1 MHYPLR
7 NVSMKFSCSST
18 DLQRVLG
25 NIGGVIPSKSTL
37 PILENFLFQLSKNQL
52 KLTSTDLDTS
62 MTISITVD
70 GKEDGSIAIPAKRL
84 FETVRA
90 LPNIDIDFSANTET
104 NKIVMKTSSGEY
116 KLTGE
121 SSENF
126 PSIPT
131 FKGKEEVEVEND
143 ALRRLITKTIFAVS
157 TDELRPAMTGI
168 LLQIRKSE
176 IRAVATDGHRLVRL
190 INANFSSADFE
201 REIIIPVKAL
211 NLVSKSANSQKC
223 KIALNENHVMFS
235 FADTILISRLI
246 EEKYPSYESVIPLD
260 NDKLLVVDKNQ
271 LLSSIKRIS
280 LYASSTTH
288 QIRFSIK
295 RSSVSIS
302 AEDIDVGSEAIE
314 SLNCDYG
321 AESLEIGFN
330 SAYVI
335 DILSHIDTDEV
346 IFKMSSPTRASIVQP
361 FTQKDGENLL
371 MLVMPVRLNA

>member
-1 MHYPLR
+1 
-7 NVSMKFSCSST
+7 MKFSCSST

-25 NIGGVIPSKSTL
+25 NVGGVIPSKSTL

-52 KLTSTDLDTS
+52 KITSTDLDTS
-62 MTISITVD
+62 MTVSLNVT
-70 GKEDGSIAIPAKRL
+70 GKEDGEIAIPAKRL

-90 LPNIDIDFSANTET
+90 LPNLEIEFSANTDT
-104 NKIVMKTSSGEY
+104 NKIIMKTSGGEY

-126 PSIPT
+126 PSIPV

-157 TDELRPAMTGI
+157 NDELRPAMTGI
-168 LLQIRKSE
+168 LLQVRKSE

-190 INANFSSADFE
+190 INSNFSTADFE

-211 NLVSKSANSQKC
+211 NLISKTANNPKC
-223 KIALNENHVMFS
+223 TIALNENHVMFS
-235 FADTILISRLI
+235 FPDTVLISRLI

-260 NDKLLVVDKNQ
+260 NEKLLVVNKTQ
-271 LLSSIKRIS
+271 LLNSIRRIS

-288 QIRFSIK
+288 QIRFSVK
-295 RSSVSIS
+295 RSNISVS
-302 AEDIDVGSEAIE
+302 AEDIDVGSEANE
-314 SLNCDYG
+314 SFTCDYG
-321 AESLEIGFN
+321 AEPLEIGFN

-346 IFKMSSPTRASIVQP
+346 IFKMSSPTRACIIQP
-361 FTQKDGENLL
+361 FTQKDSENLL